1 MQSST
6 GNISRVEIL
15 KRLRV
20 AALIVGEPRGA
31 ELWALRSIFAGPCE
45 LHVVQALHYSA
56 VSILK
61 RARSQV
67 KAHGLLKSFSRWMGK
82 GLFGVREH
90 KRTQQILD
98 QLFGVSDLRGWWV
111 RSGIVP
117 TKVPHLNHIYSRAAL
132 EKIQPDILVRVSG
145 GLLKRHIF
153 SQAKLATLNIHHGQ
167 APLIRGLS
175 NIAWGILEN
184 RREWIG
190 TTIHVIDEG
199 IDTGTVLWR
208 GAPQLAPGDSAASLY
223 FRAHL
228 EGVAA
233 LVRILEGYARSE
245 APPLWELPRRETSN
259 YRSAFDLAAWLTF
272 LILGR
277 GRRAR
282 VLIERAIEC

>member
-1 MQSST
+1 MPERPSE
-6 GNISRVEIL
+6 IRVL

-45 LHVVQALHYSA
+45 LYVVQAKRYSA
-56 VSILK
+56 VSQLK
-61 RARSQV
+61 RARNQV
-67 KAHGLLKSFSRWMGK
+67 RTQGLVRSVSRWIGK
-82 GLFGVREH
+82 GLIGTREH
-90 KRTQQILD
+90 ERTQRILD
-98 QLFGVSDLRGWWV
+98 QLFDVSALREWWV
-111 RSGIVP
+111 RSGIAP
-117 TKVPHLNHIYSRAAL
+117 FKVPHLNHLYSRAAL
-132 EKIQPDILVRVSG
+132 EKIQPDIIVRVSG

-153 SQAKLATLNIHHGQ
+153 SQARLATLNIHHGQ

-175 NIAWGILEN
+175 NIAWGVLEN

-199 IDTGTVLWR
+199 VDTGTVLWR
-208 GAPQLAPGDSAASLY
+208 GAPQLAPGDTAATLY

-233 LVRILEGYARSE
+233 LVRILEEYARSE
-245 APPLWELPRRETSN
+245 APPVWELPPREASN
-259 YRSAFDLAAWLTF
+259 YRSAFSLAAWLKF
-272 LILGR
+272 LFLAR

-282 VLIERAIEC
+282 VLTERAIEC

>member
-1 MQSST
+1 M
-6 GNISRVEIL
+6 
-15 KRLRV
+15 

-31 ELWALRSIFAGPCE
+31 DLWALRSIFAGPCE
-45 LHVVQALHYSA
+45 LHVVQALHYST

-67 KAHGLLKSFSRWMGK
+67 KAHGLVRSVSRWIGR
-82 GLFGVREH
+82 GLVRGREH
-90 KRTQQILD
+90 ERTKQILD
-98 QLFGVSDLRGWWV
+98 QLFDVRNLREWWP

-117 TKVPHLNHIYSRAAL
+117 YRVPQLNHLYSRAAL
-132 EKIQPDILVRVSG
+132 EKIAPDIIVRVSG
-145 GLLKRHIF
+145 GILKRRIF
-153 SQAKLATLNIHHGQ
+153 SQARLAALNIHHGQ

-190 TTIHVIDEG
+190 ATIHVIDEG

-208 GAPQLAPGDSAASLY
+208 GAPQMAPGDTAVTLY

-233 LVRILEGYARSE
+233 LVRILDKYARSE
-245 APPLWELPRRETSN
+245 APRFWDLPRRETSN
-259 YRSAFDLAAWLTF
+259 YRSAFDLRAWLKF
-272 LILGR
+272 LFLGR

-282 VLIERAIEC
+282 VLVERAIEC

>member
-1 MQSST
+1 
-6 GNISRVEIL
+6 VL
-15 KRLRV
+15 KRIKV

-45 LHVVQALHYSA
+45 LKVVQAKHYSA
-56 VSILK
+56 ISILK

-67 KAHGLLKSFSRWMGK
+67 KAHGFFRSVSRWMGK
-82 GLFGVREH
+82 GFVGAREH
-90 KRTQQILD
+90 ERTQRILD
-98 QLFGVSDLRGWWV
+98 QLLDVGHLREWWV

-117 TKVPHLNHIYSRAAL
+117 FEVPHLNHLYSRAAL
-132 EKIQPDILVRVSG
+132 EKIQPDVIVRVSG

-153 SQAKLATLNIHHGQ
+153 SQAGLVTLNIHHGQ

-175 NIAWGILEN
+175 NIAWGIVEN

-199 IDTGTVLWR
+199 VDTGTVLWR
-208 GAPQLAPGDSAASLY
+208 GAPQLAPGDTAASLY

-233 LVRILEGYARSE
+233 LVRILEEYARSE
-245 APPLWELPRRETSN
+245 APPPWELPRREISN
-259 YRSAFDLAAWLTF
+259 YRSAFDLAAWVKF
-272 LILGR
+272 LALGR

-282 VLIERAIEC
+282 VLIERAVEC

>member
-1 MQSST
+1 MF
-6 GNISRVEIL
+6 
-15 KRLRV
+15 KRIKV
-20 AALIVGEPRGA
+20 AALIVGEPRGT
-31 ELWALRSIFAGPCE
+31 ELWALRSIFAGPCK
-45 LHVVQALHYSA
+45 LDVVQAKRYSA
-56 VSILK
+56 FSKLK
-61 RARSQV
+61 RARNQLGTQ
-67 KAHGLLKSFSRWMGK
+67 GLVSSVSRWTGK
-82 GLFGVREH
+82 GLIGAREH
-90 KRTQQILD
+90 ERTQRILD
-98 QLFGVSDLRGWWV
+98 QLFDVGHLREWWV

-117 TKVPHLNHIYSRAAL
+117 FKVPHLNHLYSRAAL
-132 EKIQPDILVRVSG
+132 EKIQPDIIVRVSG

-153 SQAKLATLNIHHGQ
+153 SQARLATLNIHHGQ

-208 GAPQLAPGDSAASLY
+208 GAPQLAPGDTAASLY

-233 LVRILEGYARSE
+233 LVRILDGYARSE
-245 APPLWELPRRETSN
+245 APPVWELPRSQTSN
-259 YRSAFDLAAWLTF
+259 YRSAFDLAAWLKF
-272 LILGR
+272 LISGR